1 MSSTSL
7 VTSDLSDS
15 MHLLAQGKVRDLYEI
30 NSSTLLFV
38 TTDRISAYDVVMG
51 SVIPNKGSVLCLLSV
66 HWFRVLSEAIPS
78 LRTHFLTLELP
89 PQIPSRLYRQYYN
102 RCMQVRKFEIFQ
114 IEAIVRGYITGS
126 AWSSYKNDGTVCGI
140 NIQEGLQESEP
151 FPDGPIYTPSTK
163 AVSPGDHDE
172 NIHPDQ
178 AAMIVGTRYAKRI
191 EELSLSLYKCA
202 ASYALER
209 GIVIADTK
217 FEFGLDKDTDEVVLV
232 DEVLTPDSSRFWPAS
247 SYRVGESPPSFDKQ
261 HLRDWLT
268 SNNLKGQENVL
279 LPEHLIRTTEEKYNE
294 AYKRLVGRTLDEDA
308 ASITGQ

>member
-1 MSSTSL
+1 MSSSAL
-7 VTSDLSDS
+7 VTSNLTGS

-30 NSSTLLFV
+30 NNSTLLFV
-38 TTDRISAYDVVMG
+38 TTDRISAFDVVIG
-51 SVIPNKGSVLCLLSV
+51 SAIPAKGSVLCLLSV
-66 HWFRVLSEAIPS
+66 HWFGVLSQAIPS

-89 PQIPSRLYRQYYN
+89 PQVPSDLYDRYYN
-102 RCMQVRKFEIFQ
+102 RCMQVRKFEIFK
-114 IEAIVRGYITGS
+114 IEAIVRGYVTGS
-126 AWSSYKNDGTVCGI
+126 AWSSYKKDGTVCGI
-140 NIQEGLQESEP
+140 KIQEGLQESEP

-178 AAMIVGTRYAKRI
+178 AATIVGVRYAKRI
-191 EELSLSLYKCA
+191 EELSLSLYNCA
-202 ASYALER
+202 AAYALER
-209 GIVIADTK
+209 GIIIADTK

-247 SYRVGESPPSFDKQ
+247 SYRIGESPPSFDKQ

-279 LPEHLIRTTEEKYNE
+279 LPEHIVRITEAKYKE
-294 AYKRLVGRTLDEDA
+294 AYERLVGRTLEEDT
-308 ASITGQ
+308 ASATK

>member
-1 MSSTSL
+1 MSSNSL
-7 VTSDLSDS
+7 ASSSELKGS

-30 NSSTLLFV
+30 NNSTLLFV
-38 TTDRISAYDVVMG
+38 TTDRISAFDVVMG
-51 SVIPNKGSVLCLLSV
+51 SIIPNKGSVLSLLSV
-66 HWFRVLSEAIPS
+66 HWFKLLSEAIPS

-89 PQIPSRLYRQYYN
+89 SQIPSDLYNQYQN
-102 RCMQVRKFEIFQ
+102 RCMQIRKFEVFK

-126 AWSSYKNDGTVCGI
+126 AWSSYNKDGTVCGI
-140 NIQEGLQESEP
+140 KIREGLQESEP

-178 AAMIVGTRYAKRI
+178 AATIVGIRYAKRI
-191 EELSLSLYKCA
+191 EELCLSIYKYA
-202 ASYALER
+202 AAYALER
-209 GIVIADTK
+209 GIIIADTK

-261 HLRDWLT
+261 ELRDWLKN
-268 SNNLKGQENVL
+268 NNLKGQEDVL
-279 LPEHLIRTTEEKYNE
+279 LPDNIIRVTEEKYKE
-294 AYKRLVGRTLDEDA
+294 AYERLVGRSLDDDT
-308 ASITGQ
+308 ASYTR